1 MSENERNNKVS
12 EPDKRVKLQRIK
24 NKIREIQDCFSILS
38 YVHLLPRDGQS
49 LMSHL
54 QEKSQLQSYCLP
66 SRVSRQS
73 QLLQK
78 EHFLCAGKRKGC
90 TFRADSEVVCW
101 LEACANAESDTSGC
115 TNSSE
120 LCLGRLILCLPLA
133 LHRRRRHCVG
143 HSPPARGGR
152 VEEFPGVGTRELS
165 LSSFLVS
172 HKNQRRCSK
181 TYWRVKCVFEQLGS
195 SIKSKAAIGQAYFSL
210 LMLGGS
216 D

>member
-73 QLLQK
+73 
-78 EHFLCAGKRKGC
+78 
-90 TFRADSEVVCW
+90 
-101 LEACANAESDTSGC
+101 
-115 TNSSE
+115 
-120 LCLGRLILCLPLA
+120 
-133 LHRRRRHCVG
+133 
-143 HSPPARGGR
+143 
-152 VEEFPGVGTRELS
+152 
-165 LSSFLVS
+165 
-172 HKNQRRCSK
+172 
-181 TYWRVKCVFEQLGS
+181 
-195 SIKSKAAIGQAYFSL
+195 
-210 LMLGGS
+210 
-216 D
+216 